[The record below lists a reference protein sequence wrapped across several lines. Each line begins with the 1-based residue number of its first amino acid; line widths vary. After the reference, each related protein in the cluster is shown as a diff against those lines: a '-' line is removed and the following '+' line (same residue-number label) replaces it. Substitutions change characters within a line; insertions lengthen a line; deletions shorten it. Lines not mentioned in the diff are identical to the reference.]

1 MRRRM
6 RNKGIEF
13 KENKNNESEYRV
25 VVELSNGK
33 KFGELAFQNNTR
45 RTAGIFTKTDCYFLI
60 LNRYN
65 YSKILLKVWKAK

>member
-1 MRRRM
+1 MNAFIALKLIMRRRM

-33 KFGELAFQNNTR
+33 KFGELAF
-45 RTAGIFTKTDCYFLI
+45 
-60 LNRYN
+60 
-65 YSKILLKVWKAK
+65 